1 MKKRPQ
7 IGVSLAVS
15 SFFPARPLQENLTTM
30 KTIYHDIVDLLKQGQ
45 SFVLATVFDRSGS
58 APRAMGARM
67 VALSDGSIR
76 GTIGGGL
83 LEGQVREIV
92 PEIFKNRQ
100 TLTKEFRM
108 TGKGFSKADPEMIC
122 GGRAE
127 VIVEYVDANQPD
139 PLRLYQ
145 TLLTAIDS
153 GQSARLI
160 TAIPPQASQ
169 ASGVC
174 VLLADGSTVTAGAS
188 VGDLD
193 LVKALAE
200 NAGRHAPELVT
211 RNERRFL
218 VEAISDQGT
227 VYIFGGGHIGQKLA
241 PLCSLVGFKA
251 VVLDDRPD
259 YANREVFDS
268 ADRVILLDTF
278 EHALQAVS
286 LDENSYVVIVTRGH
300 LHDTTVLRQV
310 LQTRAGYIGMI
321 GSRRKRDLIYQK
333 LREEGVPADV
343 IARVYSPIGV
353 PIGGETPEEIAVSI
367 AAEMIK
373 VRAERVGARRPAA

>member
-1 MKKRPQ
+1 
-7 IGVSLAVS
+7 
-15 SFFPARPLQENLTTM
+15 M
-30 KTIYHDIVDLLKQGQ
+30 KTIFHDIVELLNQDQ
-45 SFVLATVFDRSGS
+45 SFVLATVIDRSGS

-67 VALSDGSIR
+67 AALSDGSIR

-92 PEIFKNRQ
+92 PQVFQNRQ

-127 VIVEYVDANQPD
+127 VLVEFVDG
-139 PLRLYQ
+139 
-145 TLLTAIDS
+145 
-153 GQSARLI
+153 GQSAQRKLYQALLSAIDGGQAAQLI
-160 TAIPPQASQ
+160 TAIPAQAGG
-169 ASGVC
+169 AVGVC
-174 VLLADGSTVTAGAS
+174 VVLADGSTVTAGAP
-188 VGDLD
+188 VGDAGQ
-193 LVKALAE
+193 VKALAE
-200 NAGRHAPELVT
+200 SASRHTPELMK
-211 RNERRFL
+211 RNEKRFL
-218 VEAISDQGT
+218 VETISDQGT

-241 PLCSLVGFKA
+241 PLCGTVGFKT

-259 YANREVFDS
+259 YANRDVFDS
-268 ADRVILLDTF
+268 PDRVLLIDTF
-278 EHALQAVS
+278 EHALQNVE

-310 LQTRAGYIGMI
+310 LQTKAAYIGMI

-333 LREEGVPADV
+333 LMGEGVTAET
-343 IARVYSPIGV
+343 IARVCSPIGV

-373 VRAERVGARRPAA
+373 VRAERRGVGLHPSG